1 MTDSRGHDSRLH
13 DACKSLDSGAIEIAL
28 HAFGE
33 LANSGER
40 RANLYLGWIYDQGL
54 SDEGRNIVKAESHYQ
69 VLADDGDMDGA
80 YYLGI
85 LYFRNG
91 KCLESIGWLECAA
104 KQGHPSAA
112 YWLYRIFM
120 GDEADCVVEI
130 DAAKSQSFLIT
141 AAKLGHIYA
150 IRDLARTDLN
160 KCKGMLKLVAL
171 TRYIWLRL
179 KAIYLILK
187 NSNDPRVR

>member
-1 MTDSRGHDSRLH
+1 MHN
-13 DACKSLDSGAIEIAL
+13 ACISLDKGAIEIAL
-28 HAFGE
+28 HEFEE

-40 RANLYLGWIYDQGL
+40 KANLYLGWIYDQGL
-54 SDEGRNIVKAESHYQ
+54 SAEGRNMAKAESHYR
-69 VLADDGDMDGA
+69 VLADDGDTDGA

-91 KCLESIGWLECAA
+91 KCLESIGWLERAA

-120 GDEADCVVEI
+120 GDEADCVIEI
-130 DAAKSQSFLIT
+130 DSAKSQSFLMA
-141 AAKLGHIYA
+141 AAKLGHVFA

-160 KCKGMLKLVAL
+160 ERKGMLKLVTLA
-171 TRYIWLRL
+171 RYTCLRL
-179 KAIYLILK
+179 KAAYLILK